1 VCLDGLTSLIV
12 VGNEINDIFSAQEG
26 GESYSK
32 DLPDSETQRHSSGHF
47 PVEVVLMRSLLKSK
61 DSILREKKPT

>member
-1 VCLDGLTSLIV
+1 V

-47 PVEVVLMRSLLKSK
+47 PLEVVLMRSLINPQ
-61 DSILREKKPT
+61 ILS